1 MDHDIG
7 GFAAE
12 VSRNDG
18 HAVVAVRGEV
28 DMATAGQLWTALEA
42 AMDGGSKV
50 EVDLRATTFMDSTG
64 LAVLVKAHQ
73 QMARANDA
81 IVVREPSTAIRKILV
96 LAGMD
101 TLFDLRD
108 GDGSGVPR

>member
-42 AMDGGSKV
+42 AMDGSPKV
-50 EVDLRATTFMDSTG
+50 ELDLRATTFMDSTG

-73 QMARANDA
+73 RMGCANDA
-81 IVVREPSTAIRKILV
+81 IVVREPSAAVRKILA

-108 GDGSGVPR
+108 GDGSEVIR